1 MRKLIFLTI
10 FVFSFLFIGC
20 SKEEKETI
28 TPEAPTIDEAT
39 PGNPSEKKIN
49 VKFIANEKEFEVKVN
64 ENTKVEK
71 PDDPVK
77 EGYIF
82 SGWFTDLKFQ
92 EEYDFNNTINGD
104 ITLYAKF
111 IKQASSVEVICND
124 ILYEGED
131 LEVEIVLNPEGSIA
145 NVNVEIIVDDVAYP
159 VNIENNKIYYDY
171 NLYGKKD
178 FEIYITGD
186 NNISFIKKINFI
198 SKETIMYIVDNG
210 ANSGIL
216 KYYYRDNENQ
226 EFKYKEVNA
235 SETLNIYNEIYPD
248 SYWFYGKIKNVN
260 YYFNTKYLTNES
272 EVTLASKV
280 NFEKGTDKY
289 FVMYIPKK
297 YSDKDISF
305 EYSQYNITAYLNEE
319 FIGYFEMG
327 LFFEDEIEEFMK
339 YLNDAF

>member
-1 MRKLIFLTI
+1 
-10 FVFSFLFIGC
+10 
-20 SKEEKETI
+20 
-28 TPEAPTIDEAT
+28 
-39 PGNPSEKKIN
+39 
-49 VKFIANEKEFEVKVN
+49 
-64 ENTKVEK
+64 
-71 PDDPVK
+71 
-77 EGYIF
+77 
-82 SGWFTDLKFQ
+82 
-92 EEYDFNNTINGD
+92 
-104 ITLYAKF
+104 
-111 IKQASSVEVICND
+111 
-124 ILYEGED
+124 
-131 LEVEIVLNPEGSIA
+131 
-145 NVNVEIIVDDVAYP
+145 
-159 VNIENNKIYYDY
+159 
-171 NLYGKKD
+171 
-178 FEIYITGD
+178 
-186 NNISFIKKINFI
+186 
-198 SKETIMYIVDNG
+198 MYIVDNG

-272 EVTLASKV
+272 EVTLSSKV

-327 LFFEDEIEEFMK
+327 LFFEDEIKEFMK